1 MSFSTIIEAEREA
14 DEAINQAK
22 TKAKQMLSDAILNQA
37 KAIEEAKTQGEDKL
51 KADLVQFEASLKESI
66 KGEKSKLDKQVATI
80 EEAATKQKSLA
91 VKQILAKFK

>member
-14 DEAINQAK
+14 DETINLAK
-22 TKAKQMLSDAILNQA
+22 NKAKQMLSDAILSQA
-37 KAIEEAKTQGEDKL
+37 KAIEEAKTQGEVKL

-80 EEAATKQKSLA
+80 EEAATKQKALA